1 MFKIKLTDGVCQSL
15 VKQDGVQDCPFRLG
29 LEVLNQQIDSIAK
42 ESDRVANEVK
52 ELGAA
57 RSDLIARKEDIE
69 RRMKYTD
76 QLGVQLNAAE
86 VDVVRPNQVE
96 LLGVRELAP

>member
-1 MFKIKLTDGVCQSL
+1 
-15 VKQDGVQDCPFRLG
+15 
-29 LEVLNQQIDSIAK
+29 LNQQIDSIAK

-96 LLGVRELAP
+96 LLGVRDVAP